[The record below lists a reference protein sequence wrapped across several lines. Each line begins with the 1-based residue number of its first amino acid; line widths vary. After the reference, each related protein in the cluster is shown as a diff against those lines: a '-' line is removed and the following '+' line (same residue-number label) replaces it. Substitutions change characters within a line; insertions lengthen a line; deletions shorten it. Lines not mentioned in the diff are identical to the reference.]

1 MRRFVLFLLMFLFVT
16 SCISCSRKSAW
27 AYILL
32 EDSGAEPLAIV
43 DSVQIFSTY
52 SAKTTRTEAM
62 QSASYQR
69 DLQMTGFYVA
79 AGSTLHID
87 VKTGKALA
95 RLAIANALG
104 NTIGPVKQ
112 YIDLK
117 KGKQSVSVGPNEGL
131 VYFSFR
137 ESNDNSTENVEVKF
151 GKGFIPVPYYRE
163 GITGRSQWM
172 FTLDALRKIVPYVIL
187 RSDQTNLVARMDE
200 MLLYKQGKTG
210 DIIEKLGS
218 SPQSVGL

>member
-1 MRRFVLFLLMFLFVT
+1 
-16 SCISCSRKSAW
+16 
-27 AYILL
+27 
-32 EDSGAEPLAIV
+32 
-43 DSVQIFSTY
+43 
-52 SAKTTRTEAM
+52 M

>member
-1 MRRFVLFLLMFLFVT
+1 
-16 SCISCSRKSAW
+16 
-27 AYILL
+27 L

-52 SAKTTRTEAM
+52 SGKTTGTGAM
-62 QSASYQR
+62 QFASYQQ

-87 VKTGKALA
+87 VNTGKAIA

-117 KGKQSVSVGPNEGL
+117 RGKQSVSVGPNEGL

-151 GKGFIPVPYYRE
+151 GKGFSCSLLSGRYYWPFATDVYIRRIE
-163 GITGRSQWM
+163 KNS
-172 FTLDALRKIVPYVIL
+172 TLCYTAF
-187 RSDQTNLVARMDE
+187 RSD
-200 MLLYKQGKTG
+200 
-210 DIIEKLGS
+210 
-218 SPQSVGL
+218 